1 MREYKFRG
9 KRVDNGDWV
18 YGDLIHRYDNWTY
31 IAPIPS
37 VTKIEPVEVDPET
50 VGQYTE
56 IPDKN
61 GKEIYENDILQNPMV
76 LDKWLVEYIDGCYY
90 ACLIPNSGIIAH
102 SKDAKYPHHKVILY
116 EVAEAFEVIGNVFED
131 GDLIDN

>member
-56 IPDKN
+56 MSDKN
-61 GKEIYENDILQNPMV
+61 KNEVYEGDIMEFYAYGKHYMGV
-76 LDKWLVEYIDGCYY
+76 VKCYKGNF
-90 ACLIPNSGIIAH
+90 CIWC
-102 SKDAKYPHHKVILY
+102 KDA
-116 EVAEAFEVIGNVFED
+116 AR
-131 GDLIDN
+131 DNPELLKEGSV